1 MNISSHFTL
10 EEFTFSDTA
19 ARRGIDNTP
28 PAEVIE
34 TLRRTAANLELVRS
48 VLGDVAIRV
57 TSGFRC
63 VALNRAI
70 GSKDTSAHVRG
81 LAVDFVAP
89 GFGTPAAICRKIDD
103 SLLAFDQ
110 LIHEH
115 TWVHIAWPA
124 PDRMARREV
133 LTLMAGGKYA
143 PGIIERAV
151 A

>member
-1 MNISSHFTL
+1 MNLSQHFTL
-10 EEFTFSDTA
+10 EEFTFSETA
-19 ARRGIDNTP
+19 GRKGIDNTP
-28 PAEVIE
+28 PAEIVE
-34 TLRRTAANLELVRS
+34 TLRRSAANLELVRAL
-48 VLGDVAIRV
+48 LGDVSIRV
-57 TSGFRC
+57 TSGYRC
-63 VALNRAI
+63 LALNRAI

-89 GFGTPAAICRKIDD
+89 GFGSPAAICRKIAD

-110 LIHEH
+110 LIHEN

-124 PDRMARREV
+124 PDRRARRDV
-133 LTLMAGGKYA
+133 LTLMAGGTYA

>member
-1 MNISSHFTL
+1 MNLSRHFTL
-10 EEFTFSDTA
+10 EELIFSETA

-28 PAEVIE
+28 PAAVVEV
-34 TLRRTAANLELVRS
+34 LRRTAQNLELVRDL
-48 VLGDVAIRV
+48 LGDVAIRV

-63 VALNRAI
+63 LALNRAI

-89 GFGTPAAICRKIDD
+89 GFGSPAAICRKIDD
-103 SLLAFDQ
+103 SLLSFDQ

-115 TWVHIAWPA
+115 TWVHIAWAA

-133 LTLMAGGKYA
+133 LTLMAGGTYA
-143 PGIIERAV
+143 AGIIERTV
-151 A
+151 G